1 MTRGALSRGA
11 RTAITWAAACGVFSC
26 SRCDDGAARGGADA
40 ATSEASAPALSS
52 SASASTSAAP
62 PERDAGLV
70 VPNDAAASALEGPAP
85 DAGPSA
91 CRLVYGPAEQAF
103 RGPAAMVTSA
113 TELKLVAND
122 GGKPRIFAVPLGPPP
137 PASVPVVAPPKPSSF
152 FAMRWP
158 PCEMAGRWAYCQAA
172 GGIVYR
178 TTLGTTD
185 TKQIAKS
192 QPSTRISAAA
202 LGPDHAVLGTLDAR
216 RTTEGVMMQA
226 FVTLDDGETTRLSED
241 GAGAT
246 VLQLVA
252 RGDRAVAL
260 YLDARMAMLPVHAR
274 PMSLRGKELALADDA
289 VVFVGGPPE
298 RGIELTPA
306 VAGTSVFALVPT
318 ARETADFGMAAIRI
332 AESPKDDVQPS
343 WSLYPNGLD
352 PAPIAATTTTTAG
365 ERRDGGSGGPS
376 AWVARVRPSERAVG
390 APRIVELGRL
400 DAAGAFTSL
409 GAISTGKRV
418 TDMAITADAYGAVW
432 ILYGDT
438 NATWLE
444 RRVCP

>member
-1 MTRGALSRGA
+1 MVRRRS
-11 RTAITWAAACGVFSC
+11 
-26 SRCDDGAARGGADA
+26 
-40 ATSEASAPALSS
+40 
-52 SASASTSAAP
+52 
-62 PERDAGLV
+62 
-70 VPNDAAASALEGPAP
+70 
-85 DAGPSA
+85 
-91 CRLVYGPAEQAF
+91 
-103 RGPAAMVTSA
+103 VTSA

-137 PASVPVVAPPKPSSF
+137 PAPLPVAVPPKPSSF

-178 TTLGTTD
+178 TTLGGSD

-192 QPSTRISAAA
+192 QPSTRITAAS
-202 LGPDHAVLGTLDAR
+202 LGPEHAVLGTLDAR

-226 FVTLDDGETTRLSED
+226 FATLDDGETVRLSED

-246 VLQLVA
+246 VLRLVP

-298 RGIELTPA
+298 RGIDLTAA
-306 VAGTSVFALVPT
+306 VVGGSVFALVPT
-318 ARETADFGMAAIRI
+318 ARETTDFGMAAIAI
-332 AESPKDDVQPS
+332 AEQPKDDVQPS

-352 PAPIAATTTTTAG
+352 PAPIAATVAVSG
-365 ERRDGGSGGPS
+365 DRLDGGGAGTAS
-376 AWVARVRPSERAVG
+376 AWVARVRPSERMVG

-400 DAAGAFTSL
+400 DASGAFTSL
-409 GAISTGKRV
+409 GAISTGKHV
-418 TDMAITADAYGAVW
+418 TDMAIASDAYGSVW

>member
-1 MTRGALSRGA
+1 MRRGALA
-11 RTAITWAAACGVFSC
+11 VITLTAACGALSC
-26 SRCDDGAARGGADA
+26 RSCDDAAAKPDKDA
-40 ATSEASAPALSS
+40 AAIDAAIPPAPSV
-52 SASASTSAAP
+52 STSAVAT
-62 PERDAGLV
+62 ELDASLTLR
-70 VPNDAAASALEGPAP
+70 DAAASTFDVAVP
-85 DAGPSA
+85 DSGPSV
-91 CRLVYGPAEQAF
+91 CRLAYGPAEQAF

-122 GGKPRIFAVPLGPPP
+122 GGKPRIYAVPLGPPP
-137 PASVPVVAPPKPSSF
+137 PALAPLAVPPKPSSF
-152 FAMRWP
+152 VGMRWP

-178 TTLGTTD
+178 TTLGVND

-192 QPSTRISAAA
+192 QPSTRITAAA
-202 LGPDHAVLGTLDAR
+202 LGPDHAVLATLDAR

-226 FVTLDDGETTRLSED
+226 FVTLDDGETVRLSED

-246 VLQLVA
+246 VVRLVP

-260 YLDARMAMLPVHAR
+260 YIDARMAMVPVHAR
-274 PMSLRGKELALADDA
+274 PLSLRGNDLVLADDA

-298 RGIELTPA
+298 RGIELTA
-306 VAGTSVFALVPT
+306 AGAGSSIFALLPM
-318 ARETADFGMAAIRI
+318 ARETTDFGMAAIPI
-332 AESPKDDVQPS
+332 AEQPKDDVQPS

-352 PAPIAATTTTTAG
+352 PAPVAASV
-365 ERRDGGSGGPS
+365 GGASS
-376 AWVARVRPSERAVG
+376 WVARVRPSERVVG
-390 APRIVELGRL
+390 SPRIIELGRL
-400 DAAGAFTSL
+400 DASGGFTSL
-409 GAISTGKRV
+409 GAISTGKHV
-418 TDMAITADAYGAVW
+418 TDMAITGDSYGSVW